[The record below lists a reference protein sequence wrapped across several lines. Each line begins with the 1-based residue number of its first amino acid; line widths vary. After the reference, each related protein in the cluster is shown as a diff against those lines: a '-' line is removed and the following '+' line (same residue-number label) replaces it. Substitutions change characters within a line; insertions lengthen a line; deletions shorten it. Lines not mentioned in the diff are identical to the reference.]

1 MKRYLVFFG
10 VTYHPES
17 GMRDLL
23 NDFDS
28 IDECKDAIDNKIEEL
43 FNPNWNTLEEH
54 IEYQWELHWAN
65 IYDTKNRQEVW
76 SKN

>member
-43 FNPNWNTLEEH
+43 FNPNWNTLE
-54 IEYQWELHWAN
+54 
-65 IYDTKNRQEVW
+65 
-76 SKN
+76 